1 MPTTTRTQNTY
12 DHRLKE
18 IVRSTGNVDIAI
30 QRGVPA
36 STARGWLTKTATEVI
51 TLDAFD
57 LSVAEL
63 ARAHSA
69 RDNLP
74 PCRDGDP
81 PEWDI
86 LSIDSAEVVCEERLG
101 GVVKSF
107 VRRAA

>member
-1 MPTTTRTQNTY
+1 MR
-12 DHRLKE
+12 E
-18 IVRSTGNVDIAI
+18 ISGPELLGWVR
-30 QRGVPA
+30 QRNPG
-36 STARGWLTKTATEVI
+36 
-51 TLDAFD
+51 
-57 LSVAEL
+57 
-63 ARAHSA
+63 RAHSA

-107 VRRAA
+107 VRRTA